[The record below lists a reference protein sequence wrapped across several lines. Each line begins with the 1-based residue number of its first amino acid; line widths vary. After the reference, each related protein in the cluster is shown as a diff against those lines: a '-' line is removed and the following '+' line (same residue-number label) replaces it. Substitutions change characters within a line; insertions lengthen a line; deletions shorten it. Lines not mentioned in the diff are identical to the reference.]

1 MTSAELPK
9 TPRANALDLATPASR
24 LAAETSSK
32 ILGCSDCTDTGGV
45 VGNTNAAAER

>member
-24 LAAETSSK
+24 LAETSSK